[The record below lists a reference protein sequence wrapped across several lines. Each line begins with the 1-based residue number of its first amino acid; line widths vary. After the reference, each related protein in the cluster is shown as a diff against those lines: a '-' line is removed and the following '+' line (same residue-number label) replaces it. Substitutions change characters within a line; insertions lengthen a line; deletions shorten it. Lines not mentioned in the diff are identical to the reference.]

1 MVWYL
6 LGTHQSI
13 NSQLFCG
20 RNLTFVPPTKIHLF
34 LLLANVRMKH
44 TVLTDTDKRAL
55 TSPSQLCWCIAN
67 KKGGKGKLY
76 YACRV
81 VDNPD
86 QYKGLEVPNLKEGEV
101 CVQYFD
107 YAGAACSL
115 KNYGNVRKSKLVPFY
130 GSAPSTDSG
139 DTADVDLTTVP
150 WCPDLCALYE
160 KQLEKEL
167 KSRIAD
173 AEERAVRI
181 RVHLLFLPMALE
193 HARAKEAETKRL
205 TASQKKNA
213 KRPRPTGC
221 MSSNDIDA
229 ALADNEETA
238 ENDASSEDDGNEDDD
253 DDDSLDPANKKRKT
267 EILRPGDVLEFY
279 HIMAVHGRKEDLRQA
294 KIISV
299 DPKEISVL
307 IMDNG
312 DCLPKDHQIRRIK
325 KIHRGKLIDCDN
337 ASFRSVDYFRLS
349 KAKLKEVDGNKILGA
364 AHAKEARRVGEII
377 NRNMTKLQEKAQ
389 ADGFAP
395 MNVMNKYKGGTST
408 ERTKVDLSND
418 LEAAGSKQSE
428 LQQTINAATAP
439 SGATQD
445 DDRKPSAATSETPQR
460 NDDDDDDG
468 EKKTEEWTE
477 I

>member
-1 MVWYL
+1 
-6 LGTHQSI
+6 
-13 NSQLFCG
+13 
-20 RNLTFVPPTKIHLF
+20 
-34 LLLANVRMKH
+34 MKH

-55 TSPSQLCWCIAN
+55 TSPSQLFWCIAN

-86 QYKGLEVPNLKEGEV
+86 QYKGLDLPNLKEGEV

-115 KNYGNVRKSKLVPFY
+115 NNYENVRRSKLVPFH
-130 GSAPSTDSG
+130 GVADGGG
-139 DTADVDLTTVP
+139 DAAAIDLTSAS
-150 WCPDLCALYE
+150 WCPELCALYE
-160 KQLEKEL
+160 KQLRKEL
-167 KSRIAD
+167 KSRVAD

-193 HARAKEAETKRL
+193 HARAQEAETIRL
-205 TASQKKNA
+205 TASQKKNV
-213 KRPRPTGC
+213 KRSRPTGC

-229 ALADNEETA
+229 ALADNEATDD
-238 ENDASSEDDGNEDDD
+238 NDASSEDDDN

-267 EILRPGDVLEFY
+267 ETLRPGDVIEFY

-294 KIISV
+294 KIVSV
-299 DPKEISVL
+299 DPKKISVL

-312 DCLPKDHQIRRIK
+312 DCLPKDHQIKRVK

-337 ASFRSVDYFRLS
+337 ANFQSVDYFRLS
-349 KAKLKEVDGNKILGA
+349 KATLKDVDENKILHKA
-364 AHAKEARRVGEII
+364 YAKGARRVGEII
-377 NRNMTKLQEKAQ
+377 KRNMTNFQEKAQ

-395 MNVMNKYKGGTST
+395 MDLMLKYKGTST
-408 ERTKVDLSND
+408 DVTKVDLSND
-418 LEAAGSKQSE
+418 LEAAGSRQRE
-428 LQQTINAATAP
+428 LQQTIDGATVAATSCGSAL
-439 SGATQD
+439 D
-445 DDRKPSAATSETPQR
+445 DDKKPSAATSESQR
-460 NDDDDDDG
+460 NDDDDDG